1 VTLQLR
7 LSRWRCRNIECRRKT
22 FVEQMPEVFP
32 PLARRTRRVAEL
44 VHLFGH
50 SAGGKPGER
59 LMGRL
64 GAPVSDDTILRHL
77 KRRVADRN
85 ATTPVRVAGI
95 DDWSWRK
102 GSTYGAIVV
111 DLERRE
117 VVDVLPDRSA
127 AATANWLRGRPEVE
141 VVSRD
146 RCGLFAQGAREGAPQ
161 ARQVADRFHLL
172 QNFRQAIE
180 RQLSRAGRSTGRP
193 LVAASSEDEN
203 GASCFCSPSGQ
214 RQVAEHKHL
223 VRHAHRRSRQESF
236 DQIRDLHKEGMTLR
250 EIAQRTGFHWRSIA
264 KWVQL
269 SAPAERTAIAPKPSS
284 PNYFLDYLRRRWE
297 AGCIVGRHLFDEIK
311 RRGYVGSFSN
321 LERLL
326 AKWRRI
332 AADAPPATVMPT
344 VQAVDPTTGWLISP
358 IVAAALCIKP
368 RASLNPEQAAK
379 IEALKGASADFVV
392 MRQLAMRLRGLF
404 RSKSDV
410 KLDAWLEDAHRS
422 GLYAM
427 QCFVRT
433 LRQDIDAVRNAL
445 TECWSNGQTEGQ
457 INRLKTLKRAMYGR
471 AGAELIRARMLPAPL
486 HFQHAL

>member
-1 VTLQLR
+1 
-7 LSRWRCRNIECRRKT
+7 
-22 FVEQMPEVFP
+22 
-32 PLARRTRRVAEL
+32 
-44 VHLFGH
+44 
-50 SAGGKPGER
+50 
-59 LMGRL
+59 
-64 GAPVSDDTILRHL
+64 
-77 KRRVADRN
+77 
-85 ATTPVRVAGI
+85 
-95 DDWSWRK
+95 
-102 GSTYGAIVV
+102 
-111 DLERRE
+111 
-117 VVDVLPDRSA
+117 
-127 AATANWLRGRPEVE
+127 
-141 VVSRD
+141 
-146 RCGLFAQGAREGAPQ
+146 
-161 ARQVADRFHLL
+161 
-172 QNFRQAIE
+172 
-180 RQLSRAGRSTGRP
+180 
-193 LVAASSEDEN
+193 
-203 GASCFCSPSGQ
+203 
-214 RQVAEHKHL
+214 
-223 VRHAHRRSRQESF
+223 
-236 DQIRDLHKEGMTLR
+236 MTLR

-332 AADAPPATVMPT
+332 AAEAPPATVMPT

-368 RASLNPEQAAK
+368 PASLNPEQAAK
-379 IEALKGASADFVV
+379 VEALKGASTDFVV

-410 KLDAWLEDAHRS
+410 KLDAWLEEAHRS

-471 AGAELIRARMLPAPL
+471 AGAELIRARMLPASL

>member
-1 VTLQLR
+1 
-7 LSRWRCRNIECRRKT
+7 
-22 FVEQMPEVFP
+22 
-32 PLARRTRRVAEL
+32 
-44 VHLFGH
+44 
-50 SAGGKPGER
+50 
-59 LMGRL
+59 MGRL

-193 LVAASSEDEN
+193 LVAADPARTKMARPVFVAQA
-203 GASCFCSPSGQ
+203 ASG
-214 RQVAEHKHL
+214 
-223 VRHAHRRSRQESF
+223 RSRSTSISFVMRIGVRGRNLF
-236 DQIRDLHKEGMTLR
+236 DQIRDLHKEGMTFR

-264 KWVQL
+264 KWSTVRAGGANRDRAKAEL
-269 SAPAERTAIAPKPSS
+269 S
-284 PNYFLDYLRRRWE
+284 NYFLDYLRRRWE

-379 IEALKGASADFVV
+379 S
-392 MRQLAMRLRGLF
+392 R
-404 RSKSDV
+404 
-410 KLDAWLEDAHRS
+410 
-422 GLYAM
+422 
-427 QCFVRT
+427 
-433 LRQDIDAVRNAL
+433 
-445 TECWSNGQTEGQ
+445 
-457 INRLKTLKRAMYGR
+457 RLK
-471 AGAELIRARMLPAPL
+471 ARRPILLLCDSSPCGSEDYFEAK
-486 HFQHAL
+486 AT

>member
-1 VTLQLR
+1 
-7 LSRWRCRNIECRRKT
+7 
-22 FVEQMPEVFP
+22 
-32 PLARRTRRVAEL
+32 
-44 VHLFGH
+44 
-50 SAGGKPGER
+50 
-59 LMGRL
+59 MGRL
-64 GAPVSDDTILRHL
+64 GAPAGDDTILRHL

-172 QNFRQAIE
+172 QNFQQAIE
-180 RQLSRAGRSTGRP
+180 RQLSRAGRSTGCP

-284 PNYFLDYLRRRWE
+284 PKLFSGLSAASLGGGVHRGPTSVRRNQTPRLRRQLLQLG
-297 AGCIVGRHLFDEIK
+297 AIVGEVATHRRRRAASHRHAYGPSRRSDDRLVDLAD
-311 RRGYVGSFSN
+311 RRGCA
-321 LERLL
+321 LHQTARL
-326 AKWRRI
+326 
-332 AADAPPATVMPT
+332 
-344 VQAVDPTTGWLISP
+344 
-358 IVAAALCIKP
+358 
-368 RASLNPEQAAK
+368 PESGTSG
-379 IEALKGASADFVV
+379 ENRGA
-392 MRQLAMRLRGLF
+392 
-404 RSKSDV
+404 
-410 KLDAWLEDAHRS
+410 
-422 GLYAM
+422 
-427 QCFVRT
+427 
-433 LRQDIDAVRNAL
+433 
-445 TECWSNGQTEGQ
+445 
-457 INRLKTLKRAMYGR
+457 
-471 AGAELIRARMLPAPL
+471 
-486 HFQHAL
+486 

>member
-1 VTLQLR
+1 MQAKSWLSPGPGVRVLSVDRVGGRWVVAAVGRGSGVCPGCGEESTHRHSWRQRRLQDLPIQGANVTLQLR

-146 RCGLFAQGAREGAPQ
+146 RCGLLAQGAREGAPQ

-180 RQLSRAGRSTGRP
+180 RQLSRAGRRP
-193 LVAASSEDEN
+193 VARWWRRHPARTKMARPVFVAQAAS
-203 GASCFCSPSGQ
+203 G
-214 RQVAEHKHL
+214 
-223 VRHAHRRSRQESF
+223 RSRSTSISF
-236 DQIRDLHKEGMTLR
+236 
-250 EIAQRTGFHWRSIA
+250 
-264 KWVQL
+264 
-269 SAPAERTAIAPKPSS
+269 
-284 PNYFLDYLRRRWE
+284 
-297 AGCIVGRHLFDEIK
+297 
-311 RRGYVGSFSN
+311 
-321 LERLL
+321 
-326 AKWRRI
+326 
-332 AADAPPATVMPT
+332 
-344 VQAVDPTTGWLISP
+344 
-358 IVAAALCIKP
+358 
-368 RASLNPEQAAK
+368 
-379 IEALKGASADFVV
+379 V
-392 MRQLAMRLRGLF
+392 MRIGVRG
-404 RSKSDV
+404 RNPSIKSATFT
-410 KLDAWLEDAHRS
+410 KK
-422 GLYAM
+422 G
-427 QCFVRT
+427 
-433 LRQDIDAVRNAL
+433 
-445 TECWSNGQTEGQ
+445 
-457 INRLKTLKRAMYGR
+457 
-471 AGAELIRARMLPAPL
+471 
-486 HFQHAL
+486 

>member
-1 VTLQLR
+1 
-7 LSRWRCRNIECRRKT
+7 
-22 FVEQMPEVFP
+22 
-32 PLARRTRRVAEL
+32 
-44 VHLFGH
+44 
-50 SAGGKPGER
+50 
-59 LMGRL
+59 
-64 GAPVSDDTILRHL
+64 
-77 KRRVADRN
+77 
-85 ATTPVRVAGI
+85 
-95 DDWSWRK
+95 
-102 GSTYGAIVV
+102 
-111 DLERRE
+111 
-117 VVDVLPDRSA
+117 
-127 AATANWLRGRPEVE
+127 
-141 VVSRD
+141 
-146 RCGLFAQGAREGAPQ
+146 
-161 ARQVADRFHLL
+161 
-172 QNFRQAIE
+172 
-180 RQLSRAGRSTGRP
+180 
-193 LVAASSEDEN
+193 
-203 GASCFCSPSGQ
+203 
-214 RQVAEHKHL
+214 
-223 VRHAHRRSRQESF
+223 
-236 DQIRDLHKEGMTLR
+236 
-250 EIAQRTGFHWRSIA
+250 
-264 KWVQL
+264 
-269 SAPAERTAIAPKPSS
+269 
-284 PNYFLDYLRRRWE
+284 
-297 AGCIVGRHLFDEIK
+297 
-311 RRGYVGSFSN
+311 

-332 AADAPPATVMPT
+332 AADAPPATVMPA

-379 IEALKGASADFVV
+379 VEALKGASADFVV

>member
-1 VTLQLR
+1 
-7 LSRWRCRNIECRRKT
+7 
-22 FVEQMPEVFP
+22 
-32 PLARRTRRVAEL
+32 
-44 VHLFGH
+44 
-50 SAGGKPGER
+50 
-59 LMGRL
+59 MGRL

-193 LVAASSEDEN
+193 LVAAASSEDEN

-236 DQIRDLHKEGMTLR
+236 DQIRDLHKEGMTSPRDCPENRVSL
-250 EIAQRTGFHWRSIA
+250 AQHRQMGPTVRAGGANRDRA
-264 KWVQL
+264 KAELSKLFSGL
-269 SAPAERTAIAPKPSS
+269 SAASLGGGVHRGPTSVRRNQTPR
-284 PNYFLDYLRRRWE
+284 LRRQLLQLG
-297 AGCIVGRHLFDEIK
+297 AIVGEVATHR
-311 RRGYVGSFSN
+311 RRGAASHRHAYGPSRRSDD
-321 LERLL
+321 RLVDL
-326 AKWRRI
+326 ADRR
-332 AADAPPATVMPT
+332 
-344 VQAVDPTTGWLISP
+344 GC
-358 IVAAALCIKP
+358 ALHQTA
-368 RASLNPEQAAK
+368 RLPESRTSG
-379 IEALKGASADFVV
+379 ESRGA
-392 MRQLAMRLRGLF
+392 
-404 RSKSDV
+404 
-410 KLDAWLEDAHRS
+410 
-422 GLYAM
+422 
-427 QCFVRT
+427 
-433 LRQDIDAVRNAL
+433 
-445 TECWSNGQTEGQ
+445 
-457 INRLKTLKRAMYGR
+457 
-471 AGAELIRARMLPAPL
+471 
-486 HFQHAL
+486 